1 MINYIEYII
10 IEFLLL
16 KCYYI
21 FGSLYIFFVIIDFIN
36 LCIMYVVCVNLVCM
50 IFWIIFYI
58 DYSILVY
65 YFVLGLLE

>member
-58 DYSILVY
+58 DYSILVWY
-65 YFVLGLLE
+65 Y